1 MGKGRKQ
8 ERAEGVLDSNEA
20 IKASSNP
27 ALSAVTPRSNFEL
40 GERGSGLYTP
50 ASISY

>member
-1 MGKGRKQ
+1 MGKGKQQ

-20 IKASSNP
+20 IKASSDP
-27 ALSAVTPRSNFEL
+27 ALAAVTPQSNCEL
-40 GERGSGLYTP
+40 GQRGSGLYTP